1 MKKGRKGLL
10 IFLCVFLLIVGI
22 IGGIVV
28 ILNNNRENE
37 IKIDADK
44 YYSKAV
50 KYLEENDD
58 NVEKNKEDYQLFI
71 KYDGF
76 NVAKEDNYIVAYM
89 WILEQSYYV
98 DNNELVEG
106 TGSSMFYK
114 FIFDNDK
121 VKEYKLPEDG
131 EEYAS
136 SIRKMCSD
144 DSLANKVINYVPSF
158 DIESEVNNHY
168 SYLNE
173 KEEQSSSNDK
183 VTSSNSN
190 EKEGQSSSNDKVTS
204 SNPKEESDNKNTQ
217 TTPIEPVK
225 TCTAKKF
232 NKKYTY
238 VYSDEKTC
246 LHEGNNAFY
255 EVTDNN
261 KVSDEIFT
269 FSCEKIIDDCG
280 NTYYGVYFNAFA
292 SDGSVYVVNY

>member
-28 ILNNNRENE
+28 FSNNNRENE
-37 IKIDADK
+37 IKIDAEK

-58 NVEKNKEDYQLFI
+58 NIEKSKEDYQLFI

-89 WILEQSYYV
+89 WILKQSYYV

-106 TGSSMFYK
+106 AGSSMFYK

-183 VTSSNSN
+183 VTSSN
-190 EKEGQSSSNDKVTS
+190 
-204 SNPKEESDNKNTQ
+204 PKEESDNKNTQ

-255 EVTDNN
+255 EATDNN

>member
-28 ILNNNRENE
+28 ILNNNKENE
-37 IKIDADK
+37 IKIDAEK

-58 NVEKNKEDYQLFI
+58 NIEKNKEDYQLFI

-89 WILEQSYYV
+89 WIFEQSYYV
-98 DNNELVEG
+98 DNNELVKG
-106 TGSSMFYK
+106 SGSSMFYK

-121 VKEYKLPEDG
+121 VKEYKVPEDG
-131 EEYAS
+131 DKYVS

-144 DSLANKVINYVPSF
+144 DGLANKVINYVPSF

-173 KEEQSSSNDK
+173 KEE
-183 VTSSNSN
+183 
-190 EKEGQSSSNDKVTS
+190 QSSSNDKVTS

>member
-28 ILNNNRENE
+28 ILNNNKENE
-37 IKIDADK
+37 IKIDAEK

-58 NVEKNKEDYQLFI
+58 NIEKSKEDYQLFI

-76 NVAKEDNYIVAYM
+76 NVAKEDNYVVAYM

-158 DIESEVNNHY
+158 DIESEYKKKKEKKYYKNN
-168 SYLNE
+168 
-173 KEEQSSSNDK
+173 KETSKKPKKKSN
-183 VTSSNSN
+183 
-190 EKEGQSSSNDKVTS
+190 
-204 SNPKEESDNKNTQ
+204 NKKTQ

>member
-37 IKIDADK
+37 IKIDAEK

-136 SIRKMCSD
+136 SIRKMCFD

-173 KEEQSSSNDK
+173 KEEQSSGNDK
-183 VTSSNSN
+183 VTSSNS
-190 EKEGQSSSNDKVTS
+190 
-204 SNPKEESDNKNTQ
+204 KEESDNKNTQ

>member
-37 IKIDADK
+37 IKIDAEK

-58 NVEKNKEDYQLFI
+58 NIEKSKEDYQLFI

-89 WILEQSYYV
+89 WILEQPYYV

-131 EEYAS
+131 EEYVS

-183 VTSSNSN
+183 VTSSNS
-190 EKEGQSSSNDKVTS
+190 
-204 SNPKEESDNKNTQ
+204 KEESDNKNIQ

-246 LHEGNNAFY
+246 MHEGNNAFY

-280 NTYYGVYFNAFA
+280 NTYFGVYFNAFK

>member
-22 IGGIVV
+22 IGGIVA
-28 ILNNNRENE
+28 ILNNNKENE
-37 IKIDADK
+37 IKIDAEK

-98 DNNELVEG
+98 DNNELVKG

-114 FIFDNDK
+114 FIFDNDI
-121 VKEYKLPEDG
+121 VKEYKVPEDG
-131 EEYAS
+131 EEYVS

-144 DSLANKVINYVPSF
+144 DSLADKVINYVPSF

-173 KEEQSSSNDK
+173 KEEQSSINDK
-183 VTSSNSN
+183 VTSSNS
-190 EKEGQSSSNDKVTS
+190 
-204 SNPKEESDNKNTQ
+204 KEESDNKNTQ
-217 TTPIEPVK
+217 TTPIEPIK

-238 VYSDEKTC
+238 VYSNEKTC
-246 LHEGNNAFY
+246 LLEGNNAFY

>member
-22 IGGIVV
+22 IGGIVA
-28 ILNNNRENE
+28 ILNNNKENE
-37 IKIDADK
+37 IKIDAEK

-58 NVEKNKEDYQLFI
+58 NIEKNKEDYQLYI

-121 VKEYKLPEDG
+121 VKEYKVPEDG
-131 EEYAS
+131 EEYVS
-136 SIRKMCSD
+136 SIRKMCYD
-144 DSLANKVINYVPSF
+144 DSLADKVINYVPSF

-173 KEEQSSSNDK
+173 KEEQSSINDK
-183 VTSSNSN
+183 VTSSNS
-190 EKEGQSSSNDKVTS
+190 
-204 SNPKEESDNKNTQ
+204 KEESDNKNTQ
-217 TTPIEPVK
+217 TTPIEPIK

-238 VYSDEKTC
+238 VYSNETTC

>member
-10 IFLCVFLLIVGI
+10 IFLFVFLLIVGI

-28 ILNNNRENE
+28 ILNNNKENE
-37 IKIDADK
+37 IKIDAEK

-58 NVEKNKEDYQLFI
+58 NIEKSKEDYQLFI

-89 WILEQSYYV
+89 WILKQSYYV

-106 TGSSMFYK
+106 AGSSMFYK

-131 EEYAS
+131 EEYVS

-183 VTSSNSN
+183 VTSSN
-190 EKEGQSSSNDKVTS
+190 
-204 SNPKEESDNKNTQ
+204 PKEESDNKNTQ

-232 NKKYTY
+232 SKKYTY

>member
-10 IFLCVFLLIVGI
+10 IFLAVFLLIVGI

-28 ILNNNRENE
+28 ILNNNEEKE
-37 IKIDADK
+37 IKIDTDK
-44 YYSKAV
+44 YYSMAV

-58 NVEKNKEDYQLFI
+58 NVEKNKEDYQLYI

-76 NVAKEDNYIVAYM
+76 NVAKEDNYIAAYM
-89 WILEQSYYV
+89 WILKQSYYV

-121 VKEYKLPEDG
+121 VKEYKVPEDG
-131 EEYAS
+131 EEYVS

-144 DSLANKVINYVPSF
+144 DSLANIVINYVPSF

-168 SYLNE
+168 LYLNK

-183 VTSSNSN
+183 VTSSNS
-190 EKEGQSSSNDKVTS
+190 
-204 SNPKEESDNKNTQ
+204 KEESDNKNTQ

-238 VYSDEKTC
+238 VYSDDKTC

-261 KVSDEIFT
+261 KISDEIFT